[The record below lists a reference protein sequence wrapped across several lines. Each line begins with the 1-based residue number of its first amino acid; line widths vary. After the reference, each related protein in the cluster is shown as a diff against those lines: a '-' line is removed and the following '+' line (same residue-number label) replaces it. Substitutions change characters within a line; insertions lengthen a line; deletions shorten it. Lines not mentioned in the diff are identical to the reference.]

1 MTRIIAATL
10 VVALPLASLL
20 WLSGAVPLPV
30 ALGAMTLFV
39 FVVMGSGLL
48 LSRAAQAD
56 DMPVPA
62 AWVLGTF
69 ATAIVV
75 YALVQ
80 WFHLLAA
87 AAFAIWAVFVVALG
101 VVFRRHLPSRRLD
114 IGEFAGL

>member
-10 VVALPLASLL
+10 VVALPLAGMP

-39 FVVMGSGLL
+39 CVVMWSGLL
-48 LSRAAQAD
+48 LLRAAQAD
-56 DMPVPA
+56 DMPVPS
-62 AWVLGTF
+62 AWVLGAF

-75 YALVQ
+75 YALVR

-87 AAFAIWAVFVVALG
+87 ST
-101 VVFRRHLPSRRLD
+101 PSSTSTISSSRDFPVLRS
-114 IGEFAGL
+114 GEDD